1 MRNPFAFLFVRS
13 RREQFLAHYVIREVR
28 RGRPLAEV
36 VADPYVV
43 NRSTAEERARLLE
56 QPELVEAV
64 GTHAIAELRATLAAS
79 RSAA

>member
-13 RREQFLAHYVIREVR
+13 RREQFLARYVIREVR

-43 NRSTAEERARLLE
+43 NRSTTEERARLLE
-56 QPELVEAV
+56 RPELVEAV
-64 GTHAIAELRATLAAS
+64 GTHALAELRAGIAA
-79 RSAA
+79 AAK